1 MSRFIQEKPKMAKP
15 KKPQATL
22 PKPGKYTAEHL
33 KNAKPIY
40 TQGGKQ

>member
-1 MSRFIQEKPKMAKP
+1 MSRFIQEKPKMATP

-22 PKPGKYTAEHL
+22 PKPGKYTAKDL
-33 KNAKPIY
+33 QKAKPIY